1 MCASCRPKHATGTTR
16 CCDVWAS
23 ERPLDPMVTPCR
35 TVTDVLPAATPR
47 LRFREMT
54 EADLPD
60 IATLE
65 IGGSRGA
72 TGWIE
77 WNLNNYADHEFGL
90 WIIETHSGEFVGDCG
105 LTMQEVEGQ
114 WLVEAGWHVRSSL
127 RRQGYAAE
135 AAAAVREAAGD
146 AGIDHLIAI
155 IRPDN
160 VASQG
165 VAAKIGLALE
175 REIHKNGGPAL
186 VFGADLTTSV
196 GH

>member
-1 MCASCRPKHATGTTR
+1 
-16 CCDVWAS
+16 
-23 ERPLDPMVTPCR
+23 
-35 TVTDVLPAATPR
+35 
-47 LRFREMT
+47 MT
-54 EADLPD
+54 EADLRD

-72 TGWIE
+72 KGWIE
-77 WNLNNYADHEFGL
+77 WNRRNYADHGFGL
-90 WIIETHSGEFVGDCG
+90 WVIETHSGEFVGDCG
-105 LTMQEVEGQ
+105 LTMQEVEGE

-127 RRQGYAAE
+127 RRRGYAVE
-135 AAAAVREAAGD
+135 AAAAVLEAAGD

-165 VAAKIGLALE
+165 VAAKIGLLLE

-186 VFGADLTTSV
+186 VFGADLALNQASAPE
-196 GH
+196 